1 MEQKAVDYYKRKD
14 RELGKNGETVLGCLV
29 EEGHFGEV
37 EKLLENGFSFG
48 SRDRELLL
56 NCAQADDPATIPFLV
71 KHGFDPNFA
80 NEAGETAL
88 HLTNSGDVARALVGA
103 GANPNLQDSY
113 GNTALHTAFDGKLAT
128 ALLENGSDLKIRNF
142 AGETPCEALGRW
154 AKADFGNDG
163 YDVVL
168 KSTEA
173 REQKDELMKSL
184 TASWKPS
191 DCKEEQG
198 ALTQEPAQARRRLM

>member
-1 MEQKAVDYYKRKD
+1 M
-14 RELGKNGETVLGCLV
+14 
-29 EEGHFGEV
+29 
-37 EKLLENGFSFG
+37 
-48 SRDRELLL
+48 
-56 NCAQADDPATIPFLV
+56 